1 MTCSKRIQQR
11 LALYQGVCPIYMEFT
26 DDAET
31 SFSNALTVLQVML
44 CWNFPRFMRNNLNWQ
59 EPYFWLFIFK
69 KIHGTYQSMLWIWAN
84 LAMPTILKPLSNGF
98 NVNYLIVSTL
108 LMYFLV
114 FHIQK
119 QGMVKEGEEVALV
132 QSGRQPIWRI
142 QSTHNIQVRKV

>member
-44 CWNFPRFMRNNLNWQ
+44 CWNFPKFTRNNLNWQ

-69 KIHGTYQSMLWIWAN
+69 KF
-84 LAMPTILKPLSNGF
+84 KLSNGF